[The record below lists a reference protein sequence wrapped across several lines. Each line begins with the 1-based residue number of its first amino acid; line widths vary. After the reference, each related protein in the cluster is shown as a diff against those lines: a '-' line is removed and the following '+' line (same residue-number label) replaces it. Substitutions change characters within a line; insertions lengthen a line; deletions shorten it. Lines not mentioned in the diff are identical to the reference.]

1 MAKKIQQ
8 NKCRPLAILKAY
20 DDGKDGFYQNS
31 IDHGMF
37 TDKISRK
44 EFVDYVLSMPG
55 ALPSNPAID
64 RALIF
69 AYESM
74 MEYYNSEEVMSQDA
88 SKFDPITE
96 VKDLTTMSEI
106 MRLWGKHKQIYKIN
120 KEFMSE
126 LTKTTNMKVPV
137 SSLEHLPVDLMYID
151 FEDSDELYPIVGA
164 FVYVIPNNG
173 EPQLAIIMVT
183 FEDTF
188 FSYYTTFHY
197 EDGIADVPKTLIANM
212 TPFSILAAST
222 EEGLRGKKYQ
232 NDRRETIVKAIIQ
245 VLLFLSADNTDI
257 SENPVTKKT
266 YRKPTTEPKHKFSE
280 VQMWDVGVR
289 YGKAI
294 ELSKRNASKGVYDES
309 DTSDSGDHV
318 KRSVRPHIRSAHWQR
333 YRVGKGRKEIRVHWI
348 APIMVNSD
356 SEDGEDITAVIREVK
371 Q

>member
-1 MAKKIQQ
+1 MSKKTQH
-8 NKCRPLAILKAY
+8 NKCKPLEILKDY
-20 DDGKDGFYQNS
+20 DNANEGFYQNS
-31 IDHGMF
+31 IDNDMF

-44 EFVDYVLSMPG
+44 EFVDYVLSVPG

-64 RALIF
+64 KVLIF

-74 MEYYNSEEVMSQDA
+74 MEYYNSEEVMSQGA

-106 MRLWGKHKQIYKIN
+106 MRLWGQKKQIYKIN
-120 KEFMSE
+120 REFMSE

-137 SSLEHLPVDLMYID
+137 SSLEHLPVDIMYID
-151 FEDSDELYPIVGA
+151 FEDSDWLQPIVGA

-197 EDGIADVPKTLIANM
+197 EDDVAEVPKKLIGNI
-212 TPFSILAAST
+212 TPFSVLAASV
-222 EEGLRGKKYQ
+222 EENLMGKKYQ

-280 VQMWDVGVR
+280 VQMWDVGFR